1 VNDVKLIKTK
11 GYGKQAEMV
20 MILAHGAG
28 APMDS
33 PFMEALSEAL
43 DDQGIACVR
52 FEFPYMQKRR
62 EDGKKRPPDRQP
74 KLLECFSE
82 VVEAVRQEVGPG
94 ARLLIGG
101 KSMGGRMASVLAGEA
116 MAGIRGVVC
125 YGYPFH
131 PPGKPDRWRIDHLS
145 QVSCPLM
152 VVQGTRDPFGKPD
165 ELAAQG
171 EIAGISKLVWL
182 DGGNHDFQPPV
193 RHPETQ
199 ASLIQQAAGHTRQ
212 FVADFVAAS

>member
-1 VNDVKLIKTK
+1 
-11 GYGKQAEMV
+11 MV

-33 PFMEALSEAL
+33 PFMEALAEAL
-43 DDQGIACVR
+43 DARGIACVR

-62 EDGKKRPPDRQP
+62 EDGMQKRREDGKKRPPDRQP
-74 KLLECFSE
+74 RLLECFSG
-82 VVEAVRQEVGPG
+82 VIARIRDEVGPG
-94 ARLLIGG
+94 PSLLIGG
-101 KSMGGRMASVLAGEA
+101 KSMGGRMASVLASEETE
-116 MAGIRGVVC
+116 GISAVVC

-131 PPGKPDRWRIDHLS
+131 PPGKPDRWRIEHLR
-145 QVSCPLM
+145 QVTCPLM

-165 ELAAQG
+165 ELAALG
-171 EIAGISKLVWL
+171 DIPGISRLVWL

-199 ASLIQQAAGHTRQ
+199 ESLLNKAAESTRQ
-212 FVADFVAAS
+212 FAAELLVAS